1 MRVTKSCA
9 RFPCFTGVPDARF
22 PCFTGVPDARFPCF
36 TGVPDARFPCFT
48 GVPDARFPCFTGVP
62 DARFP
67 CFTGVP
73 DARFP
78 CFTGVPDARFP
89 CFTGVPDAR
98 FPCFTGVPDTRF
110 ACFACFA
117 GFCPLSRYG
126 VSMVMEEKLIERRI
140 QLNRG
145 SFILTI
151 PRTIVERAG
160 IHKGQS
166 VRFQVR
172 DGEIVISP
180 LSIGLDPAKVRPIKT
195 ECLRVQEAAAG
206 A

>member
-1 MRVTKSCA
+1 MRVTQSYA

-36 TGVPDARFPCFT
+36 PCFT
-48 GVPDARFPCFTGVP
+48 GVPDARFP
-62 DARFP
+62 
-67 CFTGVP
+67 
-73 DARFP
+73 
-78 CFTGVPDARFP
+78 
-89 CFTGVPDAR
+89 R

-126 VSMVMEEKLIERRI
+126 VSMAMEEKIIERRI

-151 PRTIVERAG
+151 PRDIAKRAG
-160 IHKGQS
+160 IHQGQS
-166 VRFQVR
+166 VRFRVR
-172 DGEIVISP
+172 DGNIVISP
-180 LSIGLDPAKVRPIKT
+180 TGVLGDSAPDSAGPDEVERAIAEMMAKDRSERFNARGTSPGRSKL
-195 ECLRVQEAAAG
+195 ERLRLK
-206 A
+206 